1 MGSTPGGGQWTPAE
15 PRSRVSLAVT
25 CPLLVPPGTPRTPR
39 SQQKNKVP
47 LSPTQP
53 SSACLP
59 PSFVLLFLLS
69 FLPSQGAATA
79 PRAPLLLFL
88 PLTSSPG
95 ITPLHFS
102 TRARFGLCR
111 NLESSQHS
119 TTHLNLLLEDVDEV
133 RQLVPW
139 LGKPWSLRAGNPQES
154 EGDSAGSG
162 EQESSDLSLSTCCDS
177 F

>member
-1 MGSTPGGGQWTPAE
+1 MDPSRAQEQSVPGCDLPFVGAPGHPQDTEVSAEKQGASLPNPAQ
-15 PRSRVSLAVT
+15 PA
-25 CPLLVPPGTPRTPR
+25 CLLHLFFC
-39 SQQKNKVP
+39 SFF
-47 LSPTQP
+47 P
-53 SSACLP
+53 SSLP
-59 PSFVLLFLLS
+59 KG
-69 FLPSQGAATA
+69 LP
-79 PRAPLLLFL
+79 PLLLFL

-162 EQESSDLSLSTCCDS
+162 ERAVT
-177 F
+177 